1 MLIIFAFIMGIVEG
15 LTEFMPVSS
24 SGHMILIGNLLYFK
38 DENAK
43 TFEILIQLGACL
55 AVIFLYWRR
64 ILIIISRGIYIK
76 KNNSYLHIGHIF
88 FSIFPTLLS
97 GFFFIKK

>member
-1 MLIIFAFIMGIVEG
+1 MGIVEG
-15 LTEFMPVSS
+15 LTEFIPVSS

-55 AVIFLYWRR
+55 ALIFSYWRR
-64 ILIIISRGIYIK
+64 IFIIISRGIY
-76 KNNSYLHIGHIF
+76 NRYLHIGHIF
-88 FSIFPTLLS
+88 FSILPTLLS